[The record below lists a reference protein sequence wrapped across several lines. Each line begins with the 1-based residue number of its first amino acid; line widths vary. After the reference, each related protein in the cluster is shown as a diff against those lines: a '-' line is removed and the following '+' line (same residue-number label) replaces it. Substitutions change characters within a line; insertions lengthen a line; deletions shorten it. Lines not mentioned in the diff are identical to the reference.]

1 MYEILI
7 KSDFCGAHNLRG
19 YQGKCE
25 GLHGHNW
32 KIEARFEG
40 KTLDNIGMAIDFKIL
55 KSGLKDILDKL
66 DHKHLNELDVF
77 KKENPSAENIARF
90 IYEGLKAFF
99 GKKDVAVKSVSVWE
113 SDTSC
118 ATYYE

>member
-1 MYEILI
+1 
-7 KSDFCGAHNLRG
+7 
-19 YQGKCE
+19 
-25 GLHGHNW
+25 
-32 KIEARFEG
+32 
-40 KTLDNIGMAIDFKIL
+40 MAIDFKIL
-55 KSGLKDILDKL
+55 KSGLKDILDEL

-90 IYEGLKAFF
+90 IYEGLKAFS
-99 GKKDVAVKSVSVWE
+99 GKKDVVVKSVSVWE